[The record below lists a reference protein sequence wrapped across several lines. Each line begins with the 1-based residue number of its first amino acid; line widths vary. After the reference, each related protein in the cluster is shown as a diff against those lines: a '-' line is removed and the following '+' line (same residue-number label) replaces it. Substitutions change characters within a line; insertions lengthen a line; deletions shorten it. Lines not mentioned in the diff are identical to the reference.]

1 MSPKLEFKGHVALS
15 IFVSACGE
23 ICANVFGSRL
33 YILAATTRVI
43 LLTPPNSFPL
53 KFRSVS
59 VVKRRRFYPRLSV
72 LIKAFTCPRTV
83 RE

>member
-1 MSPKLEFKGHVALS
+1 MSPKLEFKGHVALY
-15 IFVSACGE
+15 IFVSAWGE

-53 KFRSVS
+53 KF
-59 VVKRRRFYPRLSV
+59 
-72 LIKAFTCPRTV
+72 
-83 RE
+83 